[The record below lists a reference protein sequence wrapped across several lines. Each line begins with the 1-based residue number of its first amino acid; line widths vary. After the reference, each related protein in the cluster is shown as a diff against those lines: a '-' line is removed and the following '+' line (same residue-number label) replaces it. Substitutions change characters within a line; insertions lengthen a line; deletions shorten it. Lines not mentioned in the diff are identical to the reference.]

1 MKVIR
6 GAYGSKFGVPYF
18 PIVNSMIPSFK
29 LSATGVPDLPE
40 RPFPE
45 NIVVWYNLGHAR
57 LSFLGP
63 FAAHLGLAR
72 QQLWGPGHLH
82 VVSYPPTDP

>member
-1 MKVIR
+1 
-6 GAYGSKFGVPYF
+6 
-18 PIVNSMIPSFK
+18 MIPSFK

-45 NIVVWYNLGHAR
+45 NVVVWYNLGHAR

-72 QQLWGPGHLH
+72 QQLRGPGHLH